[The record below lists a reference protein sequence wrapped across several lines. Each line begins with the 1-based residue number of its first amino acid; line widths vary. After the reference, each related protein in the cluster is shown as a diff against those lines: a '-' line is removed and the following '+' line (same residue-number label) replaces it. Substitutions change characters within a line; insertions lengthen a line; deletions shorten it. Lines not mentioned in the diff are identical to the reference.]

1 MVPVSQQAL
10 RDSPVIVRN
19 PEVPLAKFTECP
31 LGRGGGG
38 VGGVGNEGGKENSLS
53 KDITQTHLTTQPVS
67 GLQVPVPI
75 NAAAAAVPN
84 GTVLLRSPAQTLVL
98 VSPTPSSLPTAD
110 TPATALQALSVTVST
125 TVTVPAPSSTDS
137 CGEREENR
145 GAGFGGEVQQ
155 PVPCHPSPTALLPL
169 ILPAES
175 LHPVPRKDII
185 MGRPGTG
192 ENWRRCVG
200 VFCV

>member
-1 MVPVSQQAL
+1 MVPGTQQTL

-31 LGRGGGG
+31 LGRGGGA
-38 VGGVGNEGGKENSLS
+38 GGENGGDPSTS
-53 KDITQTHLTTQPVS
+53 SSIDPSITPLAPQPIT

-75 NAAAAAVPN
+75 NAAAATVTN
-84 GTVLLRSPAQTLVL
+84 GTVLLRSPAPTLVL
-98 VSPTPSSLPTAD
+98 VSSTPPSLASAGAPRN
-110 TPATALQALSVTVST
+110 PLQALSVTVST
-125 TVTVPAPSSTDS
+125 ALTAPAPSSTVS
-137 CGEREENR
+137 LEGREGER
-145 GAGFGGEVQQ
+145 GTGFGGEVQQ

-175 LHPVPRKDII
+175 LHPAPRKDII

-192 ENWRRCVG
+192 
-200 VFCV
+200 